1 MIGEANVRTSGTGE
15 ECARAIWGADKGL
28 LEDLDLMWVL
38 VYGEQLRG
46 RSGSVAGE
54 PLEMVESTSEGSGA
68 VTRRVGHGRNEG
80 ESSSSSV
87 VIA

>member
-15 ECARAIWGADKGL
+15 ECARAIWGADNGL

-38 VYGEQLRG
+38 VNGEALRE

-54 PLEMVESTSEGSGA
+54 PLEMVKNTSAGSGA

-80 ESSSSSV
+80 ESSCSSV
-87 VIA
+87 AMF